1 VSNPV
6 APFPLAAESV
16 WPLPPKERCDT
27 VGCWFVEEEE
37 GLVLMALV
45 VAWVTGSSSSPPISK
60 GDVHLDPGS
69 GEAGGQQLQGGDP
82 AWWVC
87 EAPGV

>member
-1 VSNPV
+1 MSNPV

-16 WPLPPKERCDT
+16 WPLPPKER
-27 VGCWFVEEEE
+27 FEEEE